1 MYVCMVQVMWMIQMI
16 LDQTLRFSFQNC
28 LEQQTQLIFNG
39 SILELYMDS
48 TYESENPYL
57 ETQRD

>member
-1 MYVCMVQVMWMIQMI
+1 MIQMI
-16 LDQTLRFSFQNC
+16 LDQTLRFFFQNC

>member
-1 MYVCMVQVMWMIQMI
+1 MIQMI
-16 LDQTLRFSFQNC
+16 PDQTPQFSFQNC
-28 LEQQTQLIFNG
+28 LEQQTQLIFSGN
-39 SILELYMDS
+39 ILELHMDS